1 MFEIKMRNDFARFSN
16 DAIFPTKASPD
27 AAGFDL
33 YSIEEVIIPSSNVR
47 IVQTDISFKVPKEYF
62 VKIHAR
68 SIFAMQ
74 FPDVNGVGVR
84 LQLYFLIFPIE
95 SLKLTKAV
103 YLYK

>member
-1 MFEIKMRNDFARFSN
+1 MRTGFARFSN

-33 YSIEEVIIPSSNVR
+33 YSIEEVIIPSSNLR
-47 IVQTDISFKVPKEYF
+47 IVKTDIAFKVPKEYF

-74 FPDVNGVGVR
+74 FTDVSGGGGGGGGGSGCS
-84 LQLYFLIFPIE
+84 YIF
-95 SLKLTKAV
+95 
-103 YLYK
+103 